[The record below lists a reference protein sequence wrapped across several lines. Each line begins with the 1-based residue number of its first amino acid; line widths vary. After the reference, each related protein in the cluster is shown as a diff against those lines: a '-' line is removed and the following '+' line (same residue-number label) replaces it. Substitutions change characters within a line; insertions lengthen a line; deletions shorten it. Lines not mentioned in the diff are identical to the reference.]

1 MKTVYPVPKPKSA
14 DGASDIVQKS
24 INTIRIL
31 SADVVEKAKS
41 GHPGAPMG
49 CAPMAYALFHDVMKY
64 SPTNPSWMNRDRFV
78 LSNGHSCALL
88 YSMLHLAGYERP
100 TMDDLKSFRQLHSV
114 TAGHPENF
122 LLDGVEVSTGPLGQG
137 ISNAV
142 GIACAE
148 RHLAAVYNQP
158 GHTVID
164 NYTFVICGDGCLQ
177 EGVSG
182 EASSLAGHLKLGK
195 LIVLYDDNNITIDG
209 ATDLSFTEDVGKRY
223 EAYGWQVLVVEDGN
237 CDVDGILSAIAEA
250 KACTDKP
257 TIIKVRTIIGYG
269 STKAGSHK
277 VHGAALG
284 DEDISTVKR
293 TFGFDPEVKF
303 NVPEDVASHF
313 RNTKAKGDAAF
324 STWNTAFNKYRTAFP
339 QKSS

>member
-1 MKTVYPVPKPKSA
+1 MEVVAENVAKKPRIEE
-14 DGASDIVQKS
+14 SDIAQKA

-31 SADVVEKAKS
+31 SADAVQKAKS

-49 CAPMAYALFHDVMKY
+49 CAPMAYALFHDIMRY
-64 SPTNPSWMNRDRFV
+64 SPSNPSWINRDRFV

-88 YSMLHLAGYERP
+88 YSMLHLTGYARP
-100 TMDDLKSFRQLHSV
+100 TLDDMKNFRQLHSV

-142 GIACAE
+142 GSPALRDISSC
-148 RHLAAVYNQP
+148 LQQP
-158 GHTVID
+158 GLNVID
-164 NYTFVICGDGCLQ
+164 NHTFVICGDGCLQ

-223 EAYGWQVLVVEDGN
+223 EAYGWQVLTVEDGN
-237 CDVDGILSAIAEA
+237 CDVDGILAAVAKA

-257 TIIKVRTIIGYG
+257 TIIKVRTVIGYG

-277 VHGAALG
+277 VHGAPLG
-284 DEDISTVKR
+284 DDDIATVKQ
-293 TFGFDPEVKF
+293 TFGVDAHKNSRPRGRCEPLPIHQGKGRRCLCR
-303 NVPEDVASHF
+303 VAVSI
-313 RNTKAKGDAAF
+313 
-324 STWNTAFNKYRTAFP
+324 
-339 QKSS
+339 